1 MTGPFVFFDLR
12 TPDVAASRAF
22 YTAFAGL
29 TVTDVPAG
37 TGTAAMFAGGDGA
50 PWGGFT
56 ALPEGDPRPPQWVPY
71 LPVSDLGQAARRA
84 VELGATVIRDRV
96 DLPPGSLMVIT
107 DPGGAT
113 VALWQEAGQ

>member
-12 TPDVAASRAF
+12 TPDAAMSRAF
-22 YTAFAGL
+22 YTELAGL

-37 TGTAAMFAGGDGA
+37 TGTIPMFTGGDGA

-56 ALPEGDPRPPQWVPY
+56 VLPEGDPRPPQWVPY
-71 LPVSDLGQAARRA
+71 LPVSDLDQAGRRA
-84 VELGATVIRDRV
+84 VELGATVIRDRT
-96 DLPPGSLMVIT
+96 DLPQGSLMVFT

-113 VALWQEAGQ
+113 VALWQAAGQ

>member
-12 TPDVAASRAF
+12 TPDAEMSRAF
-22 YTAFAGL
+22 YAELAGL

-37 TGTAAMFAGGDGA
+37 TGTISMFTGGDGA

-56 ALPEGDPRPPQWVPY
+56 VLPEGDPRAPQWVPY
-71 LPVSDLGQAARRA
+71 LPVSDLDQAGRRA
-84 VELGATVIRDRV
+84 VELGATVIRDRT
-96 DLPPGSLMVIT
+96 DLPQGSLMVFT

-113 VALWQEAGQ
+113 VALWQAAGQ